1 MDATMV
7 LAVCGL
13 ALLSGTA
20 SWKIAAGKS
29 RRVWLWTALG
39 TILNVPGML
48 LVAFLPVRSPKVAA
62 AEDVVAL
69 QQSTMPAHPVAV

>member
-20 SWKIAAGKS
+20 SWKMAAGKS
-29 RRVWLWTALG
+29 RRAWLWSAFG

-48 LVAFLPVRSPKVAA
+48 LVAFLPVHREKVA
-62 AEDVVAL
+62 EVVVL
-69 QQSTMPAHPVAV
+69 SQQAMPAHPVAV

>member
-20 SWKIAAGKS
+20 SWKMAVGKS

-48 LVAFLPVRSPKVAA
+48 LVAFLPAHGPKM
-62 AEDVVAL
+62 AEVVAL
-69 QQSTMPAHPVAV
+69 EQPTMPAHPIAV